1 MEKKK
6 LKEKQYPFDPHDVE
20 DLKQVY
26 EEMRE
31 LPPEKMMYVAGYIR
45 AVRDIKA
52 LEQ

>member
-1 MEKKK
+1 MKKKK
-6 LKEKQYPFDPHDVE
+6 LKEKQYPLDPHDVE